1 VGALFI
7 AVFWGLGTWCL
18 FSPRRMQAYM
28 RDDSA
33 SDPMSA
39 SERYIRSPRYVAY
52 LGMAGVVLY
61 FGAAFTAFVV
71 LRAVGR

>member
-1 VGALFI
+1 
-7 AVFWGLGTWCL
+7 
-18 FSPRRMQAYM
+18 MQAYM